1 MSQQHGKENKI
12 NRWLNPKNLLAL
24 TDNESDN
31 ATAPRR
37 PDHMRMVASFQSK
50 P

>member
-1 MSQQHGKENKI
+1 MSPLKPYTQ
-12 NRWLNPKNLLAL
+12 PNLQKLAL
-24 TDNESDN
+24 TDSDSDN

-37 PDHMRMVASFQSK
+37 PDQTKIIASFQSK